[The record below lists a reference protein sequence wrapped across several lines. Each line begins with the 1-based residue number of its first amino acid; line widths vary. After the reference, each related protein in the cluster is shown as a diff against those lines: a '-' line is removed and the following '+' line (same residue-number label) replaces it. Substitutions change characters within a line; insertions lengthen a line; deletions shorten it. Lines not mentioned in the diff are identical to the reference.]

1 MAVPVN
7 KEELILAINTNYKK
21 LKKEL
26 ENIPIELTT
35 LKDLE
40 GHSKGT
46 LMSINNLLS
55 YLLGWQELVLKWN
68 VKKQNKEKINFPE
81 TGYKWNQL
89 GKLAETFY
97 EDYKN
102 DDFIMLAKNYET
114 ILKPDQIIE
123 LFEKLSVELE
133 DATPAYLHVLFE
145 YEMIDKAREVLA
157 NTKNGEFSP
166 FKALLDLKEAG
177 KHYNLEAISYK

>member
-7 KEELILAINTNYKK
+7 KEELILAINTNYIK

-26 ENIPIELTT
+26 KNIPIELTT
-35 LKDLE
+35 SKNLE

-68 VKKQNKEKINFPE
+68 IKKQNKEEVDFPE

-89 GKLAETFY
+89 GKLAQKFY

-102 DDFIMLAKNYET
+102 DDFNTLLFKLDKRVEE
-114 ILKPDQIIE
+114 ILKLIE
-123 LFEKLSVELE
+123 NKSNKELYEVSWYEKWTLGR
-133 DATPAYLHVLFE
+133 
-145 YEMIDKAREVLA
+145 MIQFNTSSPYANAKARIR
-157 NTKNGEFSP
+157 KW
-166 FKALLDLKEAG
+166 KKE
-177 KHYNLEAISYK
+177 HNI

>member
-68 VKKQNKEKINFPE
+68 IKKQNKEEVDFPE

-89 GKLAETFY
+89 GKLAQKFY

-102 DDFIMLAKNYET
+102 DDFNTLLFKLDKRVEE
-114 ILKPDQIIE
+114 ILKLIE
-123 LFEKLSVELE
+123 NKSNKELYEVSWYEKWTLGR
-133 DATPAYLHVLFE
+133 
-145 YEMIDKAREVLA
+145 MIQFNTSSPYANAKARIR
-157 NTKNGEFSP
+157 KW
-166 FKALLDLKEAG
+166 KKE
-177 KHYNLEAISYK
+177 HNI

>member
-21 LKKEL
+21 LKKKL

-68 VKKQNKEKINFPE
+68 IKKQNKEEVDFPE

-89 GKLAETFY
+89 GKLAQKFY
-97 EDYKN
+97 DDYKN
-102 DDFIMLAKNYET
+102 DDFNTLLFKLDKKVEE
-114 ILKPDQIIE
+114 ILKLIE
-123 LFEKLSVELE
+123 NKSNKELYEVSWYEKWTLGR
-133 DATPAYLHVLFE
+133 
-145 YEMIDKAREVLA
+145 MIQFNTSSPYANAKARIR
-157 NTKNGEFSP
+157 KW
-166 FKALLDLKEAG
+166 KKE
-177 KHYNLEAISYK
+177 HNI

>member
-7 KEELILAINTNYKK
+7 KKELILAINTNYIK

-68 VKKQNKEKINFPE
+68 VKKQNKEEVDFPE

-89 GKLAETFY
+89 GKLAQKFY

-102 DDFIMLAKNYET
+102 DDFNTLLFKLDKRVEE
-114 ILKPDQIIE
+114 ILKLIE
-123 LFEKLSVELE
+123 NKSNKELYEVSWYEKWTLGR
-133 DATPAYLHVLFE
+133 
-145 YEMIDKAREVLA
+145 MIQFNTSSPYANAKARIR
-157 NTKNGEFSP
+157 KW
-166 FKALLDLKEAG
+166 KKE
-177 KHYNLEAISYK
+177 HNI

>member
-7 KEELILAINTNYKK
+7 KKELILAINTNYIK

-68 VKKQNKEKINFPE
+68 IKKQNKEEVDFPE

-89 GKLAETFY
+89 GKLAQKFY
-97 EDYKN
+97 DDYKN
-102 DDFIMLAKNYET
+102 DDFNTLLFKLDKRVEE
-114 ILKPDQIIE
+114 ILKLIE
-123 LFEKLSVELE
+123 NKSNKELYEVSWYEKWTLGR
-133 DATPAYLHVLFE
+133 
-145 YEMIDKAREVLA
+145 MIQFNTSSPYANAKARIR
-157 NTKNGEFSP
+157 KW
-166 FKALLDLKEAG
+166 KKE
-177 KHYNLEAISYK
+177 HNI

>member
-68 VKKQNKEKINFPE
+68 VKKQNKEEVDFPE

-89 GKLAETFY
+89 GKLAQKFY
-97 EDYKN
+97 DDYKN
-102 DDFIMLAKNYET
+102 DDFNTLLFKLDKKVEE
-114 ILKPDQIIE
+114 ILKLIE
-123 LFEKLSVELE
+123 NKSNKELYEVSWYEKWTLGR
-133 DATPAYLHVLFE
+133 
-145 YEMIDKAREVLA
+145 MIQFNTSSPYANAKARIRRW
-157 NTKNGEFSP
+157 K
-166 FKALLDLKEAG
+166 KE
-177 KHYNLEAISYK
+177 HNI

>member
-7 KEELILAINTNYKK
+7 KKELILAINTNYIK

-26 ENIPIELTT
+26 KNIPIELTT
-35 LKDLE
+35 SKDLE

-68 VKKQNKEKINFPE
+68 IKKQNKEEVDFPE

-89 GKLAETFY
+89 GKLAQKFY
-97 EDYKN
+97 DDYKN
-102 DDFIMLAKNYET
+102 DDFNTLLFKLDKKVEE
-114 ILKPDQIIE
+114 ILKLIE
-123 LFEKLSVELE
+123 NKSNKELYEISWYEKWTLGR
-133 DATPAYLHVLFE
+133 
-145 YEMIDKAREVLA
+145 MIQFNTSSPYANAKARIR
-157 NTKNGEFSP
+157 KW
-166 FKALLDLKEAG
+166 KKE
-177 KHYNLEAISYK
+177 HNI

>member
-55 YLLGWQELVLKWN
+55 YLLSWQELVLKWN
-68 VKKQNKEKINFPE
+68 VKKQNKEEVDFPE

-89 GKLAETFY
+89 GKLAQKFY
-97 EDYKN
+97 DDYKN
-102 DDFIMLAKNYET
+102 DDFNTLLFKLDKKVEE
-114 ILKPDQIIE
+114 ILKLIE
-123 LFEKLSVELE
+123 NKSNKELYEVSWYEKWTLGR
-133 DATPAYLHVLFE
+133 
-145 YEMIDKAREVLA
+145 MIQFNTSSPYANAKARIR
-157 NTKNGEFSP
+157 KW
-166 FKALLDLKEAG
+166 KKE
-177 KHYNLEAISYK
+177 HNI

>member
-68 VKKQNKEKINFPE
+68 VKKQNKEEVDFPE

-89 GKLAETFY
+89 GKLAQKFY

-102 DDFIMLAKNYET
+102 DDFNTLLFKLDKRVEE
-114 ILKPDQIIE
+114 ILKLIE
-123 LFEKLSVELE
+123 NKSNKELYEVSWYEKWTLGR
-133 DATPAYLHVLFE
+133 
-145 YEMIDKAREVLA
+145 MIQFNTSSPYANAKARIR
-157 NTKNGEFSP
+157 KW
-166 FKALLDLKEAG
+166 KKE
-177 KHYNLEAISYK
+177 HNI